1 MKNRILVLTG
11 PTSVGKTSISIELAK
26 KLNAE
31 IISADS
37 MQIYR
42 KMDIGTAKI
51 TYHETKGIPHHMIDI
66 IDPSESY
73 SAADF
78 KEQAQDIIKRIL
90 SEGKNVIIAGGTGLY
105 INSLLYDM
113 DFNRSSPDL
122 KIREDLINLYNNYG
136 TEYLYNMLREKDA
149 ETAALIHPNNVKRV
163 MRALEILTNN
173 SSFDKF
179 NNIKNY
185 NEEYIF
191 KIYILNIERNIL
203 YDRINSRVDKMIAD
217 GLIKEVMELKKLGYD
232 ETFQSMK
239 AIGYRQVLQ
248 YLDGEISLDECIDL
262 IKRDSRRYAKR
273 QLTWFK
279 KYENSIWFDVE
290 KIQNNDIIDNII
302 RDFFN

>member
-51 TYHETKGIPHHMIDI
+51 TDHETKGIPHHMIDI

-122 KIREDLINLYNNYG
+122 KIREDLINLYNNHG

>member
-51 TYHETKGIPHHMIDI
+51 TDHETKGIPHHMIDI

-248 YLDGEISLDECIDL
+248 YLDEEISLDECIDL

>member
-51 TYHETKGIPHHMIDI
+51 TDHETKGIPHHMIDI